1 MTKERFSHLLD
12 TTPGIG
18 VKATTS
24 EGYEVLYFYEDFD
37 GPATGIDR
45 AMKQLYPQ
53 MNKGILKSLVFVEG
67 KASREGVTA

>member
-1 MTKERFSHLLD
+1 MTQERFSHLLD

-18 VKATTS
+18 VKVTTAS
-24 EGYEVLYFYEDFD
+24 GFEVLYFYEDFD

-53 MNKGILKSLVFVEG
+53 LNKGIFTSLVFVEG
-67 KASREGVTA
+67 NSSRQEG